1 MAHVEKH
8 HRKPCARCQHAHSRH
23 QSQAPRCQVAACAC
37 TGWRTQ
43 AGDRE
48 TWRAR
53 WRDPAGKERSKT
65 FARKIDAERHILS
78 MEDAKL
84 RGAYVDPG
92 AGRVPL
98 GPWAERWYASTAH
111 LKPTTRRDYRKLLDH
126 QILPRFRDM
135 SLASIDTLMVREWV
149 AELVAAGLG
158 AKRAGKALQVLSQI
172 LAAAVEG
179 GRLARNVTAGV
190 KKPRGQRREMHFLDL
205 GQVERL
211 AEAIRGPYGVMILFA
226 AYTGLRPCELTAL
239 RVGRVDVLGG
249 TARVC
254 EAAPEVDGRL
264 HWGGVKTHEARTVRL
279 PRFLADELGAHLA
292 TRAHDAE
299 GLVFVA
305 PRGGPLRFSK
315 WTDNYYKKAI
325 PAANERIL
333 AAAQPGERPALLPQT
348 LRVYDL
354 RHTCASLLIA
364 EGASIK
370 AVQAQ
375 LGHKTATMTLDLY
388 GHLFPDETDRLAER
402 MDRAR
407 TATVT
412 KLVRTQGGPVV
423 VPLHE
428 TAGQA
433 S

>member
-1 MAHVEKH
+1 MAPVEKH
-8 HRKPCARCQHAHSRH
+8 HRKPCARCQHAHARH

-37 TGWRTQ
+37 AGWKAQ
-43 AGDRE
+43 AGDHE

-65 FARKIDAERHILS
+65 FARKIDAERHIVT

-149 AELVAAGLG
+149 AELVAGGLG

-172 LAAAVEG
+172 LTAAVEG

-190 KKPRGQRREMHFLDL
+190 KKPKGQRREMHFLDL

-292 TRAHDAE
+292 TRPHDAE
-299 GLVFVA
+299 ALVFVA

-325 PAANERIL
+325 PEANERIL
-333 AAAQPGERPALLPQT
+333 AAAKPDERPALPQS

-388 GHLFPDETDRLAER
+388 GHLFPDETERLAER

-407 TATVT
+407 AATVA

-423 VPLHE
+423 VPIRE
-428 TAGQA
+428 TAGKA